1 MNNTNTVNQ
10 NQQITLSPELEQML
24 FAMIQKQNNITN
36 SEEPKQ
42 QHIKK
47 SKFTSTGKPKAQ
59 AAEPIR
65 SLEDIKKIQDY
76 FLKKE
81 DYRDYQL
88 FTVGIS
94 IGLRISDL
102 LSLKFSDIMYSDYTF
117 KPYIDIVEQKTD
129 KDSSNVA
136 DDCLITKSVQDAIE
150 LYMCSL
156 EHKPN
161 MDEYLFKSQKGGNL
175 DERSAH
181 KILKQMSR
189 DLKLP
194 YNIGTH
200 SLRKTFSYW
209 TLQLN
214 QDDNNAII
222 MLQEML
228 KHSDLRST
236 LHYSGMTKD
245 KTREF
250 RNKLSDF
257 YESVM

>member
-1 MNNTNTVNQ
+1 
-10 NQQITLSPELEQML
+10 
-24 FAMIQKQNNITN
+24 
-36 SEEPKQ
+36 
-42 QHIKK
+42 
-47 SKFTSTGKPKAQ
+47 
-59 AAEPIR
+59 
-65 SLEDIKKIQDY
+65 
-76 FLKKE
+76 
-81 DYRDYQL
+81 
-88 FTVGIS
+88 
-94 IGLRISDL
+94 LRISDL
-102 LSLKFSDIMYSDYTF
+102 LSLKFSDVMYNDYTF

-156 EHKPN
+156 ENKPN
-161 MDEYLFKSQKGGNL
+161 MDDYLFRSQKGNNL

-181 KILKQMSR
+181 KILKKMSR

-194 YNIGTH
+194 YNVGSHT
-200 SLRKTFSYW
+200 LRKTFSYW

-236 LHYSGMTKD
+236 LLYSGMTKD
-245 KTREF
+245 KTRLF

-257 YESVM
+257 YESIM